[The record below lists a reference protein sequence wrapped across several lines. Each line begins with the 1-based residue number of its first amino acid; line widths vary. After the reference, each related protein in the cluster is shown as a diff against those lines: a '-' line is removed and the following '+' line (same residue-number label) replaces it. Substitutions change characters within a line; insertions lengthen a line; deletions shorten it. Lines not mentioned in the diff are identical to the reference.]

1 MLADNILYFKK
12 NNPDLLEWLRD
23 DDSSQD
29 YFILKSEKTK
39 NGINETLSIEKQGQI
54 SYLHSKYDPI
64 REAQSIIDQLVSENQ
79 LISEYHVIFWGLG
92 LGYHLEEFVKRYPEV
107 DFSIFE
113 PSKTIFL
120 EYLKNKPLSKF
131 SGRTLKLVQCGNNET
146 RILTYFNDLLSKV
159 NKEIIICELS
169 SYQKVLQEE
178 RTLFFEQLK
187 SATQIKKNALAI
199 DYVFKKRWVLNSVM
213 NFSEV
218 LKTPNVLM
226 ENNGCFR
233 NKQAILIAAGP
244 SLDLEIENLRRIKEE
259 KLAYLFSVGSAI
271 STLIEHGIYPDA
283 MCTYD
288 PQGINQK
295 VFEKVYTSEITSIPM
310 IFGSSVG
317 FETLER
323 YQGPKF
329 HMITSQDTVSK
340 YFLKMNDKQALLTVA
355 DAPSIAVMTF
365 ELLQKLGF
373 EEIILVGQNLA
384 FKDEAYYAGGIDYG
398 NQGDKNLTDGLF
410 EVMDVSGKNVLT
422 NESLNRMRKELEG
435 RIAQAIIPVINTTV
449 GGAAIEGTNFQ
460 RLEEVMKRL
469 NLPFEINEFSTLEAG
484 NIYDVKFLISA
495 LLTMKNSYETYKEII
510 ISIKQIVI
518 KTDELMLNK
527 NLKQSEAMY
536 DKIDHLLNEFEKNQF
551 AAVFEIPMHR
561 VEHELLAVNLHRI
574 KRERTGLQKIRE
586 QITYLDVFINQ
597 LLNGFE
603 TDAKIMMI
611 LEKAIR
617 DYEMKLTKDSGVEE

>member
-79 LISEYHVIFWGLG
+79 QISQYHVIFWGLG
-92 LGYHLEEFVKRYPEV
+92 LGYHLEEFVKRYPGV

-120 EYLKNKPLSKF
+120 EYLMNKPLSKF
-131 SGRTLKLVQCGNNET
+131 SGRSLKLVQCGNNET
-146 RILTYFNDLLSKV
+146 RILMYFNDLLSKV

-169 SYQKVLQEE
+169 SYQKVFQEE
-178 RTLFFEQLK
+178 RTLFFKQLK
-187 SATQIKKNALAI
+187 SAAQIKKNSLAI
-199 DYVFKKRWVLNSVM
+199 DYIFKKRWILNSVM

-233 NKQAILIAAGP
+233 NHQAILIAAGP

-295 VFEKVYTSEITSIPM
+295 VFEKVYASEITSIPM

-340 YFLKMNDKQALLTVA
+340 YFLKVNDKQELLTVA
-355 DAPSIAVMTF
+355 DAPSIAVMTL
-365 ELLQKLGF
+365 ELLQKLEF
-373 EEIILVGQNLA
+373 KEIILVGQNLA
-384 FKDEAYYAGGIDYG
+384 FKDKAYYAGGIDYG
-398 NQGDKNLTDGLF
+398 KQGDKNLTDSLF
-410 EVMDVSGKNVLT
+410 EVMDVSEKNVLT
-422 NESLNRMRKELEG
+422 NESLNQMRKELEG
-435 RIAQAIIPVINTTV
+435 RIAQTTIPVINTTV

-460 RLEEVMKRL
+460 HLEEVIKRL
-469 NLPFEINEFSTLEAG
+469 NVPLKINAFSTLEAG
-484 NIYDVKFLISA
+484 NIYDSKLLKST
-495 LLTMKNSYETYKEII
+495 LLTMKNCYETYKEII
-510 ISIKQIVI
+510 ISIKQLLI

-574 KRERTGLQKIRE
+574 KRERSGLQKIRE

-603 TDAKIMMI
+603 TDAKIMKI
-611 LEKAIR
+611 LEKAIM
-617 DYEMKLTKDSGVEE
+617 DYEMKLTKDSGAKK